1 MRGIGK
7 KKMKGVGRR
16 KDGEEREVGQGGRKK
31 NEEGDM
37 ERRGEN
43 LKGDGEG
50 EEIKEL
56 DGGEDE
62 KIVLERSFVLSYAN
76 TTY

>member
-1 MRGIGK
+1 
-7 KKMKGVGRR
+7 MKGVR
-16 KDGEEREVGQGGRKK
+16 KREEGEEREVGQGGRKN

-50 EEIKEL
+50 EEIRE
-56 DGGEDE
+56 
-62 KIVLERSFVLSYAN
+62 
-76 TTY
+76 